1 MIGYC
6 YKSVATIIIIEAI
19 ISAETVIIPIVSNFT
34 RFLMDVE
41 SVFIFLLDFLT
52 VKVKFREGEIF
63 RWRYNFYN

>member
-6 YKSVATIIIIEAI
+6 YKRVTAIIIIEAI
-19 ISAETVIIPIVSNFT
+19 ISSEIVIIPIVSNFT

-52 VKVKFREGEIF
+52 AKVLF
-63 RWRYNFYN
+63 